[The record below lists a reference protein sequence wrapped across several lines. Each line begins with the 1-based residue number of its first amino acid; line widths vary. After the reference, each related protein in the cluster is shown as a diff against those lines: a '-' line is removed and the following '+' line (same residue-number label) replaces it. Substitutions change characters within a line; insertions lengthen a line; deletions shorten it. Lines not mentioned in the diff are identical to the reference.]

1 MISALLD
8 WGVHCRRL
16 IFKSHSLGFDLSVT
30 AILHRRSKLAEQKR
44 AKLLTNSVMSW
55 IIGMAI
61 GCHPD
66 AATISEL
73 PASTKRLSHR
83 TASSDPSASSDMC
96 ESMPFA
102 TEVVVIDRLER
113 SIAFKRPPR
122 RIISLF
128 PSTTEL
134 LFAIQ
139 GESALVGATS
149 NCNYPPQAL
158 LVQRIGVGTLEG
170 ISREILI
177 GLEPDLV
184 LCKWDTHEPLIALLE
199 QLGIPV
205 IALGPETLD
214 ELFEDARLLGLV
226 TGHQGDAEVLIDAM
240 SARLATLVARVQTI
254 PSEDQRSVFYEVWDD
269 PLMTVGPKSFIDEII
284 RLGRMRNIFSDAEVP
299 YPRVSSEAVLAR
311 NPDVILAPSTH
322 GEKVEFDRLASRP
335 GWSGLSAIENKQV
348 FLIDGDQISRC
359 GPRLLDALE
368 QMLNAVYPMSH
379 HSGVSSP

>member
-1 MISALLD
+1 M
-8 WGVHCRRL
+8 
-16 IFKSHSLGFDLSVT
+16 
-30 AILHRRSKLAEQKR
+30 AEQKR
-44 AKLLTNSVMSW
+44 AKILANSVMSW

-73 PASTKRLSHR
+73 PASMKRLSHR
-83 TASSDPSASSDMC
+83 TASSDPS

-122 RIISLF
+122 RIISLS

-139 GESALVGATS
+139 GGSALVGATS
-149 NCNYPPQAL
+149 SCNYPPQAL
-158 LVQRIGVGTLEG
+158 SVQRIGVGTMDG
-170 ISREILI
+170 ISREILV

-184 LCKWDTHEPLIALLE
+184 FCKWDTHKPLIELLE
-199 QLGIPV
+199 HLGIPV

-214 ELFEDARLLGLV
+214 ELFDDARLLGLV

-240 SARLATLVARVQTI
+240 SDRLATLVARVQTI
-254 PSEDQRSVFYEVWDD
+254 PPEDQRSVFYEVWDE

-284 RLGRMRNIFSDAEVP
+284 RLGRMRNIFADADVP

-311 NPDVILAPSTH
+311 NPDVIFAPSTH

>member
-44 AKLLTNSVMSW
+44 SQLLPNSVMSW

-66 AATISEL
+66 SATISEL

-83 TASSDPSASSDMC
+83 TASSDSS
-96 ESMPFA
+96 ESIPFA
-102 TEVVVIDRLER
+102 PEVVVIDRLER
-113 SIAFKRPPR
+113 SIAFKRPPQ
-122 RIISLF
+122 RIISLL
-128 PSTTEL
+128 PSMTEL

-139 GESALVGATS
+139 GGSALVGATS

-158 LVQRIGVGTLEG
+158 LLQRIGVGTLEG
-170 ISREILI
+170 ISREILV

-184 LCKWDTHEPLIALLE
+184 LCKWDTHNPLIALLE

-214 ELFEDARLLGLV
+214 ELFEDARLLGRV

-240 SARLATLVARVQTI
+240 SERLATLVARVQTI

-322 GEKVEFDRLASRP
+322 GEKVEFERLASRP

-368 QMLNAVYPMSH
+368 QMLNAVYPMSRH
-379 HSGVSSP
+379 TGVPSP

>member
-1 MISALLD
+1 M
-8 WGVHCRRL
+8 
-16 IFKSHSLGFDLSVT
+16 
-30 AILHRRSKLAEQKR
+30 AEQNRVKI
-44 AKLLTNSVMSW
+44 LTISVMSW

-66 AATISEL
+66 VATISE
-73 PASTKRLSHR
+73 PPESIKRLSDR
-83 TASSDPSASSDMC
+83 TASSDSCD
-96 ESMPFA
+96 SMPFA

-113 SIAFKRPPR
+113 SIALKRPPR
-122 RIISLF
+122 RIISLS
-128 PSTTEL
+128 PATTEL

-139 GESALVGATS
+139 GGSALVGATS
-149 NCNYPPQAL
+149 SCNYPPQAL
-158 LVQRIGVGTLEG
+158 SVQRIGVGTMEG
-170 ISREILI
+170 ISREILV

-184 LCKWDTHEPLIALLE
+184 LCVWNCHKPLITQLE
-199 QLGIPV
+199 HLGIPV

-214 ELFEDARLLGLV
+214 ELFDEARLLGLV
-226 TGHQGDAEVLIDAM
+226 TGHQRDAEVLIDAM
-240 SARLATLVARVQTI
+240 SARLEKLVARVHSI
-254 PSEDQRSVFYEVWDD
+254 PPDEQRSVFYEVWDD
-269 PLMTVGPKSFIDEII
+269 PLMTAGPKSFIDEII

-335 GWSGLSAIENKQV
+335 GWSGLSAIKNKQV

-368 QMLNAVYPMSH
+368 QMLNAVYPMSKH
-379 HSGVSSP
+379 TGVSSP

>member
-1 MISALLD
+1 MAD
-8 WGVHCRRL
+8 
-16 IFKSHSLGFDLSVT
+16 
-30 AILHRRSKLAEQKR
+30 QKR
-44 AKLLTNSVMSW
+44 AKILTNSVLSW

-66 AATISEL
+66 AATISEP
-73 PASTKRLSHR
+73 PASLKRLSHR
-83 TASSDPSASSDMC
+83 TASSDQSASSAPG

-122 RIISLF
+122 RIISLL
-128 PSTTEL
+128 PSMTEL
-134 LFAIQ
+134 LFAIN
-139 GESALVGATS
+139 GGSALVGATS

-158 LVQRIGVGTLEG
+158 SVQRIGVGTLEG

-184 LCKWDTHEPLIALLE
+184 LCKWDTHKPLIALLE
-199 QLGIPV
+199 HLGIPV

-226 TGHQGDAEVLIDAM
+226 TGHQGDAEVLIGAM
-240 SARLATLVARVQTI
+240 SARLKTLVARVQTI

-269 PLMTVGPKSFIDEII
+269 PLMTAGPKSFIDEII

-322 GEKVEFDRLASRP
+322 AEKVEFDRLTSRP
-335 GWSGLSAIENKQV
+335 GWSGLTAIENKQV

-359 GPRLLDALE
+359 GPRMLDALE
-368 QMLNAVYPMSH
+368 QMLNAVYPKSNRT
-379 HSGVSSP
+379 GVSSP